1 MKKMMVLFGLL
12 LFLCATVSGGQ
23 AEGLRAFESTRITAS
38 VLGSEQA
45 AVLDTDGTLW
55 SWPYDSSEPQAMGTL
70 PIYNLEKSYY
80 DFSGDELR
88 KLEDAVFHLFEADG
102 TLYALNPY
110 AGRIGTID
118 SEGVHWTVDFD
129 ASGLVAPH
137 GWAHQLDDLTA
148 QGGTLYAL
156 LDRDELGKQVLTI
169 ELASGATTRFDAP
182 DVEAMCLQG
191 DRLLLAYLPMDDDM
205 ELLEGAGLMEMNP
218 QTGETRMLPPRFP
231 EGMGQLWGIAA
242 SEDAVYLL
250 TSNCFLISRGD
261 EDFQPLQNGPNYATD
276 MRLLPGGRMAMRKD
290 GIAVLPMAE
299 SPASERL
306 IVRGNL
312 SIWHQ
317 EETFI
322 AAHPEALL
330 QVIGNSLTPAEVA
343 ERIRGGDTETD
354 VFIVRANASFGAL
367 LDKGYAAPLDDN
379 PVIAASAEK
388 LFPAIRNALTDSQG
402 RLVAYPEEVNVI
414 GWKANKELWQKHFG
428 EQPLPTTYLE
438 LLRDLQAFLDMENED
453 GDLFFD
459 LYDYQTMVQDVIEAH
474 LAAHGDEAR
483 FHDPA
488 LRETLELL
496 GQVQEALREKHLERW
511 DEMELFFEEII
522 GLHSLF
528 CKFIVYSTHNGNLVG
543 SDRYAYVPL
552 RVDGEPMT
560 SGNLYAML
568 VNPSSAH
575 QELAKA
581 FIALVAQPD
590 MDATRYAILHTDGQP
605 TKQTNYAGEEVWK
618 VSPEALEAW
627 AHTTET
633 LRFGERA
640 PLRGDRMTEQ
650 IEALTAQY
658 VDGLLT
664 VDRLLDQL
672 DEGARMILNE
682 Q

>member
-1 MKKMMVLFGLL
+1 MKKIMVLFGLL
-12 LFLCATVSGGQ
+12 IFLCAAALNGQ
-23 AEGLRAFESTRITAS
+23 AEEIRAFENTRITAS
-38 VLGSEQA
+38 VLGSGQA
-45 AVLDTDGTLW
+45 AALDTDGTLW
-55 SWPYDSSEPQAMGTL
+55 SWPYDGSEPQAMGTL
-70 PIYNLEKSYY
+70 PIFNLEKSYY

-88 KLEDAVFHLFEADG
+88 KLEDAVFQLFEEDG
-102 TLYALNPY
+102 ALYALNPY

-129 ASGLVAPH
+129 ASGMVASH
-137 GWAHQLDDLTA
+137 GWAYRLDDLTA

-156 LDRDELGKQVLTI
+156 VDRDELGKQVLVVNLT
-169 ELASGATTRFDAP
+169 SGATTRFDAP
-182 DVEAMCLQG
+182 DVEALCLQG
-191 DRLLLAYLPMDDDM
+191 DRLLLAYLPTDDDM

-218 QTGETRMLPPRFP
+218 QTGETRMLSPRFP
-231 EGMGQLWGIAA
+231 EGMGMLWGMAA

-250 TSNCFLISRGD
+250 TGNCFLISRDD
-261 EDFQPLQNGPNYATD
+261 EDFQPLQNSPNYATD
-276 MRLLPGGRMAMRKD
+276 MRLLPDGRIAMRKD
-290 GIAVLPMAE
+290 GLVVLPLAE
-299 SPASERL
+299 NPASERL
-306 IVRGNL
+306 VVRGNL

-317 EETFI
+317 EETFM

-330 QVIGNSLTPAEVA
+330 QVIRNSLTPAEVA

-354 VFIVRANASFGAL
+354 IFIVRADASFGAL

-388 LFPAIRNALTDSQG
+388 LFPVIRGALTDGQG

-414 GWKANKELWQKHFG
+414 GWKVNRELWQKHFG

-438 LLRDLQAFLDMENED
+438 LLHGLQTFLDMENED

-459 LYDYQTMVQDVIEAH
+459 LYEYQPMVQEVIEAH
-474 LAAHGDEAR
+474 LAAHGNEAR

-496 GQVQEALREKHLERW
+496 QQVQEALRERHLERW
-511 DEMELFFEEII
+511 DEMELFFEEIV

-543 SDRYAYVPL
+543 SDHYAYVPL
-552 RVDGEPMT
+552 SVDDEPMT
-560 SGNLYAML
+560 SGNLYAMI
-568 VNPSSAH
+568 VNPTSAH

-605 TKQTNYAGEEVWK
+605 TKQTNFAGEEVWK

-633 LRFGERA
+633 LRFGERS

-650 IEALTAQY
+650 IETLTSQY
-658 VDGLLT
+658 ADGLLT

-672 DEGARMILNE
+672 DAVARMILNE